1 MDSAPGTP
9 PVVAARH
16 SASDGLFRTAH
27 ARRVR
32 VPCRRVPGQIGMGF
46 SVSNGDL
53 PSRGEECNPLTGL
66 RPARDRPVRAQTRQ
80 ARTLVWDH
88 SGTDRNPRIRV
99 QRPIRSGRCYAG
111 SGATPVPAEP
121 GATDTIPP
129 RRGFRGAMEFRSVGT
144 RTRAVSSASRPNGCP
159 GTRRDRG
166 TLGAFG
172 GSRCVDRLAAL
183 IAFRKRW
190 MERVRGI
197 EPLYPAWEA
206 DILPLNYTRPV
217 GKRVPQGSGR
227 RQPRLAMSDRR
238 ETCRFSARPASLSDF
253 TRCPLTVGVRVRS

>member
-129 RRGFRGAMEFRSVGT
+129 RRGFRGAMEFRPVGT

-159 GTRRDRG
+159 GTRRACPAGLGRRWRQALASGIHETFLARG
-166 TLGAFG
+166 TVQSAETPCAGAAQEKRRAQRSAVDG
-172 GSRCVDRLAAL
+172 PRCRHGVGTGAHWALSAA
-183 IAFRKRW
+183 AGASTDW
-190 MERVRGI
+190 
-197 EPLYPAWEA
+197 
-206 DILPLNYTRPV
+206 RP
-217 GKRVPQGSGR
+217 
-227 RQPRLAMSDRR
+227 
-238 ETCRFSARPASLSDF
+238 
-253 TRCPLTVGVRVRS
+253 